1 MHTGS
6 SDPFVRVRCEG
17 SGKTARTA
25 SIKDELSPHW
35 DEMMVPAF
43 NRRLSTASPL
53 PFLDLSTALPLPF
66 LDLST
71 AAPLPFLDLFT
82 VLPLPFLDLSA
93 ALPLPSL
100 TFPLSCHCPF
110 LTFPLS
116 YHCRFLCLLH
126 CLTTAFFALSFHGLT
141 TAFFALPLP
150 TASPRC
156 HSPLPLFSAL
166 NHRPSPLPLPHRL
179 LSQVLEIEIASEY
192 QLAATGLE
200 IEVTSHGSCNPHAES
215 LPQLSADEAVS

>member
-93 ALPLPSL
+93 ALPLPFLDLSTVL
-100 TFPLSCHCPF
+100 PLPFLDLSTVLPLPFPLPF
-110 LTFPLS
+110 ALP
-116 YHCRFLCLLH
+116 YHCLFCTVFPRPYH
-126 CLTTAFFALSFHGLT
+126 CLFCTASPHRLSP
-141 TAFFALPLP
+141 LPLP
-150 TASPRC
+150 TASLQRLKPP
-156 HSPLPLFSAL
+156 PLPAAPPAPPLISGPGDRDRIRVPAGGD
-166 NHRPSPLPLPHRL
+166 RPGDRGDVTRQLQSPCRIPT
-179 LSQVLEIEIASEY
+179 A
-192 QLAATGLE
+192 
-200 IEVTSHGSCNPHAES
+200 
-215 LPQLSADEAVS
+215 AVSR